1 MELRQVTLGLEGTDG
16 SGGAGGLS
24 EASWPGLSPREWAD
38 YTLSE
43 VAVVS
48 TALNNGIAAR
58 WVMVGGK
65 LRFKRRRDEERCVR
79 RVSWLS
85 GRREE
90 GRCVCLVSC
99 VLCRVSCVVW

>member
-1 MELRQVTLGLEGTDG
+1 MTLGLEGGDG
-16 SGGAGGLS
+16 NGGAGGLS

-58 WVMVGGK
+58 CVPVGSRQEGK
-65 LRFKRRRDEERCVR
+65 GLGF
-79 RVSWLS
+79 RV
-85 GRREE
+85 
-90 GRCVCLVSC
+90 
-99 VLCRVSCVVW
+99 